1 MYSVQF
7 KLADVSDAMA
17 IVRLRQQIWSTTY
30 RGIYPDTMIDD
41 FDYCWH
47 IEKEVSRIQRSDF
60 AVYLIEIDH
69 YLVGYL
75 TMSNGVKAI
84 LQSLYILAEY
94 QGRGIG
100 KAAIEYVKGY
110 FRNAGR
116 NEFICHCHPENRNAR
131 TFYEKM
137 GGVVVCTDMDNEEHW
152 QDSVT
157 YQFLV

>member
-1 MYSVQF
+1 MQNVQF
-7 KLADVSDAMA
+7 KLADVSDAIA

-30 RGIYPDTMIDD
+30 RGIYPDMMIDD
-41 FDYCWH
+41 FDYRRH
-47 IEKEVSRIQRSDF
+47 IEKEERRIQRSDF
-60 AVYLIEIDH
+60 AVHLIEIDH
-69 YLVGYL
+69 CPVGYL

-94 QGRGIG
+94 QGCGIG
-100 KAAIEYVKGY
+100 KAAIEYVKEY
-110 FRNAGR
+110 FRNAGK

-131 TFYEKM
+131 FFYERM
-137 GGVVVCTDMDNEEHW
+137 GGVVVGTDMDNEEHW